1 MSQKIPVL
9 TLTVLA
15 VGAVTAHRF
24 VGFDGAQL
32 DSVGA
37 EAFGAANF
45 DAKDGDDLSVDV
57 IGTTVIETGGAV
69 AVGDDL
75 ISDADARAIVNPEV
89 GGEVVAAKALD
100 AASGAGEFIEVL
112 LVR

>member
-9 TLTVLA
+9 TLTVAAL
-15 VGAVTAHRF
+15 GAATAHRF

-32 DSVGA
+32 TTAGA
-37 EAFGAANF
+37 EAFGVSCF
-45 DAKDGDDLSVDV
+45 DAADGDDLALDV
-57 IGTTVIETGGAV
+57 MGTTVVETNGAI
-69 AVGDDL
+69 AVGDDVV
-75 ISDADARAIVNPEV
+75 SDDDGTAIVNPGV

>member
-9 TLTVLA
+9 TLTVAAL
-15 VGAVTAHRF
+15 GAVTAHRF

-32 DSVGA
+32 TTVGA
-37 EAFGAANF
+37 EAFGVGCF
-45 DAKDGDDLSVDV
+45 DAADGDDLALDV
-57 IGTTVIETGGAV
+57 MGTTVVETNGAI
-69 AVGDDL
+69 AVGDDVV
-75 ISDADARAIVNPEV
+75 SDENGTAIVNPEV

>member
-24 VGFDGAQL
+24 VGFDGAQVA
-32 DSVGA
+32 STGA
-37 EAFGAANF
+37 EAMGASTT
-45 DAKDGDDLSVDV
+45 DAKDGDDLALDV
-57 IGTTVIETGGAV
+57 LGTTVVETNGAI
-69 AVGDDL
+69 AVGDDVV
-75 ISDADARAIVNPEV
+75 SDASGMAIVNPAV
-89 GGEVVAAKALD
+89 GGEVVLAKALD
-100 AASGAGEFIEVL
+100 AANGAGEFIEVL